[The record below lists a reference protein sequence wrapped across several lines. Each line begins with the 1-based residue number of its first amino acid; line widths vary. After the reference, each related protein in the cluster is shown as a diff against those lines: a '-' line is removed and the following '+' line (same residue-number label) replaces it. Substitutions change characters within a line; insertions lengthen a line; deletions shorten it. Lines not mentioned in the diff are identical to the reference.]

1 MVLQKEGVIMREVIN
16 ATDVRKEWGS
26 FIDNVVRFKPSV
38 IKRNRDYLAAIS
50 LEHFDLVL
58 TPYRFTLEYEKEAD
72 GSFSGSL
79 KELDLLANADSLEAL
94 KTEIIQE
101 LVEYAHE
108 YMNEFEKYYNAPNRK
123 PHFPYVMRVIIQK
136 NKETIRSLIDA

>member
-1 MVLQKEGVIMREVIN
+1 MRGVIN
-16 ATDVRKEWGS
+16 ATDVRKEWGN
-26 FIDNVVRFKPSV
+26 FIDSVTRFKPSV
-38 IKRNRDYLAAIS
+38 IKRNRDYMAAMS
-50 LEHFDLVL
+50 LEQLDFVL

-79 KELDLLANADSLEAL
+79 NELDLLANAPSLEEL

-108 YMNEFEKYYNAPNRK
+108 YMNEFGKYYNASNRK
-123 PHFPYVMRVIIQK
+123 LHFPYVMRVVIQK
-136 NKETIRSLIDA
+136 DEEAIRDLIDA